1 MDRGQRETEA
11 ILKQIEKRINQ
22 EYKQAIDEIEDQ
34 LSDYLRRFEI
44 KDKKWQEWVESGYK
58 TEDQYKKWRMQ
69 QMAVGEKWSEQK
81 EQIAYELAHV
91 NETAKG
97 LAKMAAPEIFAE
109 NANYSTFKIEK
120 DAKIDTGF
128 TLYSRESVAEL
139 IANDPEVL
147 PPVGKKV
154 ARDIA
159 MGKAVKWNRQQLQSV
174 MMQGILQ
181 GDSIPKL
188 ATRLANTVG
197 DRDRKAA
204 IRNARTMATAAQ
216 NAGRE
221 QSYKDAQSK
230 GIELEQMWIA
240 TLDSR
245 TRHSHRWLDG
255 ERKPVGEPF
264 SNGCRYPA
272 DPEGAPSEIY
282 NCRCTLRAVVKGL
295 ERRSGQYR
303 DTSAMDGMT
312 YDEWRNA
319 KATSNPITLP
329 EEKGKAI
336 KQSFINE
343 YRGRKT
349 GARATTIAD
358 EAPKET
364 RADRI
369 RESGLLNR
377 DYQELTEADYKAMLK
392 ESLKNVSS
400 ADKKQIAKHKK
411 ADGTNGGYV
420 ATTNYK
426 VINDAVR
433 KGDIKSLSPDDQATR
448 DALNRAINS
457 YALPQDTKLYRYVH
471 AKYSISDVFGI
482 TDKKGQPLGEWD
494 IQAGNRKSL
503 QTIVDALNNQAGKVI
518 PEPSVLSTSVIRD
531 KNVVSYDKRVR
542 MIIEAPEGTK
552 CYLPNNKSES
562 ECILGEN
569 TELMFKQAYQMPS
582 PDGVGHIIEMVYTI
596 VNEVK

>member
-69 QMAVGEKWSEQK
+69 QMTVGEKWSEQK

-221 QSYKDAQSK
+221 QSYKDAQAK
-230 GIELEQMWIA
+230 GIEMEQMWIA
-240 TLDSR
+240 TLDNR

-272 DPEGAPSEIY
+272 DPEGAPAEIY

-295 ERRSGQYR
+295 ERRSGLTRVTAEGQSY
-303 DTSAMDGMT
+303 
-312 YDEWRNA
+312 EQWKNEKA
-319 KATSNPITLP
+319 KSNPIDLP
-329 EEKGKAI
+329 EQKSKAI
-336 KQSFINE
+336 KES
-343 YRGRKT
+343 Y
-349 GARATTIAD
+349 
-358 EAPKET
+358 
-364 RADRI
+364 I
-369 RESGLLNR
+369 REYMNGIMDMPDTMDNGVLDSISNAFVAIAESGSLAKQC
-377 DYQELTEADYKAMLK
+377 DKYVKK
-392 ESLKNVSS
+392 ESVKKLTSPLTTSQIIDKIGGKDSGAGSCASLAWAYLANEAGYDVNDFRGGTSRKLFASRALFKNFL
-400 ADKKQIAKHKK
+400 D
-411 ADGTNGGYV
+411 DNGIKYKME
-420 ATTNYK
+420 TTY
-426 VINDAVR
+426 NDAVGAR
-433 KGDIKSLSPDDQATR
+433 KLLGVMEDGKEYVLRSGGHA
-448 DALNRAINS
+448 AIVRSGANG
-457 YALPQDTKLYRYVH
+457 YEYL
-471 AKYSISDVFGI
+471 
-482 TDKKGQPLGEWD
+482 E
-494 IQAGNRKSL
+494 L
-503 QTIVDALNNQAGKVI
+503 QTANHNGFKPLDINVLKQRFSCKEENRYLGIKYKKANILVDAESMKQSDAFKSMLGYINTNN
-518 PEPSVLSTSVIRD
+518 
-531 KNVVSYDKRVR
+531 
-542 MIIEAPEGTK
+542 
-552 CYLPNNKSES
+552 
-562 ECILGEN
+562 
-569 TELMFKQAYQMPS
+569 
-582 PDGVGHIIEMVYTI
+582 
-596 VNEVK
+596 

>member
-1 MDRGQRETEA
+1 MDRGQKETEA

-69 QMAVGEKWSEQK
+69 QMAVGQKWSEQK

-91 NETAKG
+91 NETAKS

-221 QSYKDAQSK
+221 QSYKNAQAK

-272 DPEGAPSEIY
+272 DPEGAPAEIY

-295 ERRSGQYR
+295 ERRSGQFR

-312 YDEWRNA
+312 YDEWRDA

-336 KQSFINE
+336 KESYVNE
-343 YRGRKT
+343 YRYGGRTKPIN
-349 GARATTIAD
+349 GLGNGQNNQADSDIINNNIAYVVAQDITQAKEYAQNQLGISLNNFDKANVNFVNRLNEELTKVYNEFGNLHDKGVLDTAYVINKKVSYEAAYVPALNQLTFRSAVVNTKNGLSNMAKDAKVCFEAGYWSTPAAEHSIRHEIGHAIEKIVENNPDIND
-358 EAPKET
+358 ELTK
-364 RADRI
+364 I
-369 RESGLLNR
+369 RESMKAKHNI
-377 DYQELTEADYKAMLK
+377 TEVIDNFYDAHGNLK
-392 ESLKNVSS
+392 TDDIAKCKDVGKDFCYYGLKNNGELI
-400 ADKKQIAKHKK
+400 AEAFAEYMNGTPREYAKK
-411 ADGTNGGYV
+411 V
-420 ATTNYK
+420 M
-426 VINDAVR
+426 
-433 KGDIKSLSPDDQATR
+433 DI
-448 DALNRAINS
+448 
-457 YALPQDTKLYRYVH
+457 V
-471 AKYSISDVFGI
+471 
-482 TDKKGQPLGEWD
+482 KKG
-494 IQAGNRKSL
+494 
-503 QTIVDALNNQAGKVI
+503 
-518 PEPSVLSTSVIRD
+518 
-531 KNVVSYDKRVR
+531 
-542 MIIEAPEGTK
+542 M
-552 CYLPNNKSES
+552 
-562 ECILGEN
+562 
-569 TELMFKQAYQMPS
+569 
-582 PDGVGHIIEMVYTI
+582 
-596 VNEVK
+596 

>member
-221 QSYKDAQSK
+221 QSYKNAQAK

-240 TLDSR
+240 TLDNR

-272 DPEGAPSEIY
+272 DPEGAPAEIY

-295 ERRSGQYR
+295 ERRSGQFR
-303 DTSAMDGMT
+303 DTSAMDDMT
-312 YDEWRNA
+312 YDQWRDA

-336 KQSFINE
+336 KQSFIRE
-343 YRGRKT
+343 YGGFGAGNSRKIT
-349 GARATTIAD
+349 EPELVYEVVTTRKDAI
-358 EAPKET
+358 
-364 RADRI
+364 
-369 RESGLLNR
+369 
-377 DYQELTEADYKAMLK
+377 
-392 ESLKNVSS
+392 ESLKKTFTDVEGLSRLDENLLVETTNRFNELNAKYNAVIANNGSYLHTTTKTKAIAYVSGGYRDDQVELVLNS
-400 ADKKQIAKHKK
+400 RFYREPSWMYDNEARSQKTFFSMPCDEKQYNIYTITHEYGHLLEAKIERLRTNWEELEKKAEKIAGPDASKIKIVNEHFRLVKAEEKEKARTIRKEIIDIAKTENK
-411 ADGTNGGYV
+411 DF
-420 ATTNYK
+420 
-426 VINDAVR
+426 DLE
-433 KGDIKSLSPDDQATR
+433 KSLS
-448 DALNRAINS
+448 
-457 YALPQDTKLYRYVH
+457 
-471 AKYSISDVFGI
+471 KYGHTNDHEFFAEVFANAHCGKPNELGKAMQKWL
-482 TDKKGQPLGEWD
+482 KK
-494 IQAGNRKSL
+494 
-503 QTIVDALNNQAGKVI
+503 
-518 PEPSVLSTSVIRD
+518 
-531 KNVVSYDKRVR
+531 
-542 MIIEAPEGTK
+542 EG
-552 CYLPNNKSES
+552 Y
-562 ECILGEN
+562 
-569 TELMFKQAYQMPS
+569 
-582 PDGVGHIIEMVYTI
+582 
-596 VNEVK
+596 